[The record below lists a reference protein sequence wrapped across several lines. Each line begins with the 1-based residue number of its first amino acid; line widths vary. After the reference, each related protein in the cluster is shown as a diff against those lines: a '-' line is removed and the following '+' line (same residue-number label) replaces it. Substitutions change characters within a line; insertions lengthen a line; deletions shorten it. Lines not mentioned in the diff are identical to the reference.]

1 VRHRNHLAVITE
13 DKVLVDR
20 SNLGYVDDLT
30 TGVGLLG
37 GAASQKLIGTF
48 NGRRWFGLVAGEV
61 EGADDIARSD
71 YNLIWD
77 ARNLEGY
84 LITDTDLNGIVTTRD
99 VNVSWNNRERS
110 SVAPR

>member
-20 SNLGYVDDLT
+20 SNLGYVVDLT